1 GTSGVP
7 EKLGDA
13 QTITQSIRLP
23 REVVTGKTGLC
34 IELSLLYA
42 SIMMNMGMDPI
53 IYLVPGHAY
62 PGFRMNNSYYAIE
75 STGIGGEGIGGIA
88 SPQEALQSGMKS
100 LNTFMQQPQMG
111 EPAYMVLDVREAIK
125 TGAIAMELKDD
136 IFLRQ
141 KIDEF
146 AQSFTSQSVP
156 NQVNT
161 SAVNTGTGGGN
172 TGGNNEGGGGNPDGG
187 GNTGGGNTGGSNIP
201 SGYKAYNGV
210 VNFAYPSS
218 WRLQKRTQYTMPEL
232 QHTYANSNY
241 TLDAEVYKFN

>member
-1 GTSGVP
+1 M
-7 EKLGDA
+7 GD
-13 QTITQSIRLP
+13 
-23 REVVTGKTGLC
+23 
-34 IELSLLYA
+34 
-42 SIMMNMGMDPI
+42 
-53 IYLVPGHAY
+53 
-62 PGFRMNNSYYAIE
+62 
-75 STGIGGEGIGGIA
+75 
-88 SPQEALQSGMKS
+88 
-100 LNTFMQQPQMG
+100 
-111 EPAYMVLDVREAIK
+111 PAYMVLDVREAIK

-241 TLDAEVYKFN
+241 TLDAEVYKFNGYSSPEQALSYMQNYAANIGLQLQFQNAGEAGGYKIYRGVTGNQNIAVNWVGAFKRSGNNIVALIVGADAKVNGQATATKIFNTLQ